1 MSDYGV
7 KESQSEFFEE
17 FNKGQQHS
25 VSPGLPNRH
34 SPAFHLSLEQSVLG
48 ITILL
53 LGVIVVFYM
62 GVWRGRVLERQ
73 VLSNPTIVKA
83 MKAPKHEIPRVSGA
97 VVQPLKVVPKP
108 ILPIAKNPDKPY
120 TIQVITYRSKDRA
133 KKELSDLLAKGFA
146 PSLSARGEYFEVSV
160 GQYTSRLDA
169 NRDINSLKMRYK
181 DCYVKQI

>member
-1 MSDYGV
+1 MSDHGV

-34 SPAFHLSLEQSVLG
+34 STAFHLTLEQTVLA

-53 LGVIVVFYM
+53 LGVIVVFCM

-73 VLSNPTIVKA
+73 VLSSPTIMKA
-83 MKAPKHEIPRVSGA
+83 MKAPKHEIPRVPKS
-97 VVQPLKVVPKP
+97 VVQPPKVVPKP
-108 ILPIAKNPDKPY
+108 ILPIAKNTEKPY

-146 PSLSARGEYFEVSV
+146 TSLSVRGEYFEVCV
-160 GQYTSRLDA
+160 GQYASRLDA
-169 NRDINSLKMRYK
+169 NRDINALKMRYK